1 MRVPTAASGLI
12 PGKSAPLSTAAPAQ
26 AALRRLTAGRIRK
39 LPGGGPPRGP
49 STAVCR
55 HGAIPACSAG
65 STLRLRQAVAVSMR
79 RPGRSWCTSVAAA
92 RQAEGL
98 PGLRR
103 AVTSELERL
112 LGFDSALLEPLPPAV
127 RTAPFLPRRPCCPT
141 VERSSPTPEQA
152 PCWAPC
158 ATACPSC
165 ACHRAPTS
173 RPTPRRCCLPARRT
187 GPPAGPDHRRRGG
200 RGPWPA
206 AQRALV
212 PAGGDPAPRRDRAH
226 ATRYDRPRRTPG
238 HHRPVT
244 AVRPSASATTPP
256 AIDISSHQIP
266 DPPRVLLAASS
277 TAARWESP
285 PFTGQDLPGVEVDRR
300 YLPAPSEDREPVP
313 RLEPRLVCP
322 SPERREAGR
331 RCCPAPSFWFGVQL
345 ALPLASTAASPICSV
360 ALAAA

>member
-127 RTAPFLPRRPCCPT
+127 RTAPFLPQAALLPHCRAVVSHPGAGTMLGALCHGLPQLCLPQGTDQPSNTAALLPTGAPHWPSSRTRSPPTRWPRPLAGCSTSPRSGRRRPSSPP
-141 VERSSPTPEQA
+141 RSS
-152 PCWAPC
+152 
-158 ATACPSC
+158 
-165 ACHRAPTS
+165 ACHPLRPSSTNSWSPPT
-173 RPTPRRCCLPARRT
+173 
-187 GPPAGPDHRRRGG
+187 GD
-200 RGPWPA
+200 RGPA
-206 AQRALV
+206 ERL
-212 PAGGDPAPRRDRAH
+212 RH
-226 ATRYDRPRRTPG
+226 N
-238 HHRPVT
+238 
-244 AVRPSASATTPP
+244 
-256 AIDISSHQIP
+256 
-266 DPPRVLLAASS
+266 AASY
-277 TAARWESP
+277 RH
-285 PFTGQDLPGVEVDRR
+285 L
-300 YLPAPSEDREPVP
+300 
-313 RLEPRLVCP
+313 
-322 SPERREAGR
+322 
-331 RCCPAPSFWFGVQL
+331 
-345 ALPLASTAASPICSV
+345 
-360 ALAAA
+360 